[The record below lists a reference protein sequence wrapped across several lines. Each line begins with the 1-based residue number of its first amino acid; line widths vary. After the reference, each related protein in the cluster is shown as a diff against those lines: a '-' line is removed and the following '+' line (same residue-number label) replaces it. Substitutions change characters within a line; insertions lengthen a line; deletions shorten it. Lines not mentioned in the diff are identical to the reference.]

1 MVPQQPCID
10 KYGSSVCDLPRFEFR
25 DHQTK
30 SEMMREA
37 KEILQDVTK
46 LQKRTQSNS
55 GSNARPKFSTKRNSN
70 LPPSDRK
77 EEQKQQRKEE
87 RREEQKETTDF
98 TPYRQPMPKLRP
110 NTESLSVEERA
121 KAQMVRAGKTA
132 YKKGFAAAQA
142 EMDAGSLRG

>member
-1 MVPQQPCID
+1 
-10 KYGSSVCDLPRFEFR
+10 
-25 DHQTK
+25 
-30 SEMMREA
+30 MREA
-37 KEILQDVTK
+37 EEILQDVTK

-87 RREEQKETTDF
+87 RREEQKKTTDF

-110 NTESLSVEERA
+110 NTHPCPNTHS
-121 KAQMVRAGKTA
+121 THT
-132 YKKGFAAAQA
+132 
-142 EMDAGSLRG
+142 